1 MFEDEWP
8 WPGISRDSVSKL
20 PTLVLEDIGD
30 YIEMK
35 LAKHSRD
42 SGDGKTELGS

>member
-20 PTLVLEDIGD
+20 PMLVLEDIGD

-35 LAKHSRD
+35 LAKHGKD
-42 SGDGKTELGS
+42 NGDGKTESGS